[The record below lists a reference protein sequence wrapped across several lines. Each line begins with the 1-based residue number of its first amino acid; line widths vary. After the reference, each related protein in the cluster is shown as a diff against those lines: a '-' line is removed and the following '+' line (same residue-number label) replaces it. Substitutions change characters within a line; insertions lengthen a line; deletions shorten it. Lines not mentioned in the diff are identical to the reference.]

1 MDLSVNPL
9 PAKQR
14 DFLKSGKT
22 LFSKNTNKSQYR
34 TDIVNHLD
42 ESIKYLYHIL
52 PNSHLLKKDQVYD
65 KINAQTLVFVLQSTL
80 KDIDNENISN
90 KFDFRSIE
98 IARMFFEIS
107 KQYLEQNPILKIR
120 GDLTEETKRSLQTIS
135 DSYYLLANSALEK
148 EGNKT
153 ITIKNEKRM
162 RDSLDRLKKSKEDL
176 VYRDKK
182 YTSLEQEKRKL
193 QDKAGKLDQEWTEK
207 NHSIDELVKS
217 ANTKAIRIIQGE
229 MEHLKKREKEINQKV
244 IKIQD
249 KQRKLLKPILEEE
262 DKMWKEL
269 SKKYD
274 HLKSYFSLI
283 NRLDEFSYAYSPHR
297 PMKEQAQGL

>member
-9 PAKQR
+9 PDKQR
-14 DFLKSGKT
+14 NFLKSGGG
-22 LFSKNTNKSQYR
+22 LFSKNINKSQYR

-65 KINAQTLVFVLQSTL
+65 KINAQTLDFALQNTL

-90 KFDFRSIE
+90 KFDFRTIE

-120 GDLTEETKRSLQTIS
+120 GDLTEETKRSLQSIS
-135 DSYYLLANSALEK
+135 DSYYLLANTALEK

-162 RDSLDRLKKSKEDL
+162 RDSLERLKKSKEDL

-182 YTSLEQEKRKL
+182 YTNLEQEKRKL
-193 QDKAGKLDQEWTEK
+193 QDKASKLDQEWTEK
-207 NHSIDELVKS
+207 SRSIDELVKS
-217 ANTKAIRIIQGE
+217 ANTKAIKIIQGE
-229 MEHLKKREKEINQKV
+229 MEYLKEREKEINQKV

-249 KQRKLLKPILEEE
+249 KQRKLLKPILEEV
-262 DKMWKEL
+262 DKIWKEL
-269 SKKYD
+269 GRKYN
-274 HLKSYFSLI
+274 HLEPYFSLK
-283 NRLDEFSYAYSPHR
+283 NSLSEFTYTYSPHK
-297 PMKEQAQGL
+297 PEKEQTHGL